1 MNTASD
7 RPRVVGDVST
17 IAAPRVVLR
26 PFVKGDLD
34 GFFALALD
42 NLINLLLIAGFCLGV
57 LKFSPAIFYGHVLP
71 AAAVS
76 LVVGNVFYA
85 RQARALAR
93 RENRSDVCALPYGL
107 SLFTVLAFSLLV
119 MLPAQSAA
127 LARGLTKPEADLEAW
142 RAGIAA
148 CLASGLIELVG
159 GLWVDRVRRH
169 IPRAA
174 LLATPA
180 MVGLLFISGDF
191 FFRCV
196 AFPDIGFV
204 TLGLVCAIYYG
215 RLKLKGGVPTSLVV
229 LALGTAMAWLWHR
242 GGPGALVPVGTLASD
257 QVGLRLPVPVI
268 GDLLASLPLIVPY
281 LPVTIPMGLLGLVGS
296 LQCLESAEAAGDR
309 FAGRPALVMNGL
321 GTIAAACCGSP
332 YPTTLYYGHPG
343 WKAIGARSGYS
354 TLNAVFFTAV
364 LLTGTFSY
372 IAYAVP
378 VEAGMAILVW
388 IGATMFMQAFSAVP
402 QKHYP
407 AVAIGMLPPV
417 AGFAALIF
425 RHALAGAGVAFSPEL
440 IAKISAARGY
450 AVAGV
455 FAGDSGYI
463 FMSILWSGAVVAM
476 VERKFRIAALW
487 MVGAAGFSAL
497 GFMHATKVTPFDV
510 IGAVEPAWRWVGAYL
525 ATAALLAAV
534 PWIARETDEALL

>member
-1 MNTASD
+1 MK
-7 RPRVVGDVST
+7 
-17 IAAPRVVLR
+17 

-42 NLINLLLIAGFCLGV
+42 NLINLLLISSFCLGL
-57 LKFSPAIFYGHVLP
+57 LKFSPAVFYDHILP

-76 LVVGNVFYA
+76 LLVGNLFYA
-85 RQARALAR
+85 RQARALAKK
-93 RENRSDVCALPYGL
+93 ENRTDVCALPYGI
-107 SLFTVLAFSLLV
+107 SLFTVLAYSLLV
-119 MLPAQSAA
+119 MLPAQQAA
-127 LARGLTKPEADLEAW
+127 LARGLDKPAADLEAW

-148 CLASGLIELVG
+148 CLACGIIELIG
-159 GLWVDRVRRH
+159 GLWVDKVRKY

-191 FFRCV
+191 FFKCV
-196 AFPDIGFV
+196 ASPDIGFV

-215 RLKLKGGVPTSLVV
+215 RMKLKGGLPASLLIIVI
-229 LALGTAMAWLWHR
+229 GTAMAWLWHR
-242 GGPGALVPVGTLASD
+242 QGASASPLVPVGTLASEH
-257 QVGLRLPVPVI
+257 VGLHLPVPVL
-268 GDLLASLPLIVPY
+268 GDLVASLRYIVPY

-309 FAGRPALVMNGL
+309 FAGRPALTMNGL
-321 GTIAAACCGSP
+321 GSIAAALCGSP

-343 WKAIGARSGYS
+343 WKAIGARAGYS
-354 TLNAVFFTAV
+354 TLNAAFFTAV
-364 LLTGTFSY
+364 LMTGTFSY

-388 IGATMFMQAFSAVP
+388 IGATMFMQAFSSVP
-402 QKHYP
+402 VKHYP

-425 RHALAGAGVAFSPEL
+425 RHAMAGAGVPFSPEL
-440 IAKISAARGY
+440 LEKISTLRNY
-450 AVAGV
+450 AVGGV

-476 VERKFRIAALW
+476 IERKCRHAALW
-487 MVGAAGFSAL
+487 MLGAALFSAG

-510 IGAVEPAWRWVGAYL
+510 IGSVAPAWPWVWAYL
-525 ATAALLAAV
+525 GTAALLAV
-534 PWIARETDEALL
+534 IPWIARPTDEAQI

>member
-1 MNTASD
+1 MSGVASEPIPAATER
-7 RPRVVGDVST
+7 RPPGGMKV
-17 IAAPRVVLR
+17 
-26 PFVKGDLD
+26 FVKGDLD

-42 NLINLLLIAGFCLGV
+42 NVINLLLIGGFCLGV
-57 LKFSPAIFYGHVLP
+57 LRFSPEVFYGHILP

-76 LVVGNVFYA
+76 LVVGNLFYA

-93 RENRSDVCALPYGL
+93 REKRDDVCALPYGL

-119 MLPAQSAA
+119 MLPAQQAA
-127 LARGLTKPEADLEAW
+127 LARGLDKPAADLEAW

-148 CLASGLIELVG
+148 CLASGCIELVG
-159 GLWVDRVRRH
+159 GLWIDKLRSF

-191 FFRCV
+191 FFRAV
-196 AFPDIGFV
+196 AYPDIGFV
-204 TLGLVCAIYYG
+204 TLGLLCALYYG
-215 RLKLKGGVPTSLVV
+215 RMKLKGGVPASLLV
-229 LALGTAMAWLWHR
+229 LAVGTAMAWLWHR
-242 GGPGALVPVGTLASD
+242 EGVDALVPVGTLASE
-257 QVGLRLPVPVI
+257 QVGLHLPVPVL
-268 GDLLASLPLIVPY
+268 GDLVAALPLIVPY

-296 LQCLESAEAAGDR
+296 LQCLESAEAAGDK
-309 FAGRPALVMNGL
+309 FAGRPALAVNGL
-321 GTIAAACCGSP
+321 GTIAAAVCGSP

-343 WKAIGARSGYS
+343 WKAIGARAGYS

-402 QKHYP
+402 VRHYP

-417 AGFAALIF
+417 AGFAALMF
-425 RHALAGAGVAFSPEL
+425 RHALAGAGVEFSPEL
-440 IAKISAARGY
+440 LERIEGARNY
-450 AVAGV
+450 AVQGV
-455 FAGDSGYI
+455 LAADSGYI
-463 FMSILWSGAVVAM
+463 FMSILWGGAVAAM
-476 VERKFRIAALW
+476 TERKFGVAAVW
-487 MVGAAGFSAL
+487 MLAAAVFSAA
-497 GFMHATKVTPFDV
+497 GFMHAVKVTRFDV
-510 IGAVEPAWRWVGAYL
+510 IGAVEPAWPWVWAYA
-525 ATAALLAAV
+525 ATAAMLVAV
-534 PWIARETDEALL
+534 PWFSRPTDTAQV

>member
-1 MNTASD
+1 MKA
-7 RPRVVGDVST
+7 
-17 IAAPRVVLR
+17 
-26 PFVKGDLD
+26 FVKGDLD

-42 NLINLLLIAGFCLGV
+42 NLINLLLIASFCLGV
-57 LKFSPAIFYGHVLP
+57 LKFSPDVFYGHILP

-76 LVVGNVFYA
+76 LVIGNLFYA
-85 RQARALAR
+85 RQARAVAR
-93 RENRSDVCALPYGL
+93 RENRDDVCALPYGL

-119 MLPAQSAA
+119 MLPAQQAA
-127 LARGLTKPEADLEAW
+127 LARGLAKPAADLEAW

-159 GLWVDRVRRH
+159 GLWVDKLRRR

-215 RLKLKGGVPTSLVV
+215 RMKLKGGIPASLLIIV
-229 LALGTAMAWLWHR
+229 LGTAMAWLWHR
-242 GGPGALVPVGTLASD
+242 TGPAALVPVGTLASD
-257 QVGLRLPVPVI
+257 QVGLRLPIPVI
-268 GDLLASLPLIVPY
+268 GDLVAALPLIWPY

-309 FAGRPALVMNGL
+309 YEGRPALVMNGL
-321 GTIAAACCGSP
+321 GTIAAACFGSP

-343 WKAIGARSGYS
+343 WKAIGARAGYS
-354 TLNAVFFTAV
+354 TLNAVFFTVV

-388 IGATMFMQAFSAVP
+388 IGATMFMQAFSSVP
-402 QKHYP
+402 VKHYP

-417 AGFAALIF
+417 AGFAALLF
-425 RHALAGAGVAFSPEL
+425 RHALAGAGLVFSPEL
-440 IAKISAARGY
+440 LTKISLSRNY
-450 AVAGV
+450 ALGGI

-476 VERKFRIAALW
+476 VERKFRHAAGW
-487 MVGAAGFSAL
+487 MLGAAIFSAV

-510 IGAVEPAWRWVGAYL
+510 IGSVSPAWPWVWAYV
-525 ATAALLAAV
+525 ATAGVLAIM
-534 PWIARETDEALL
+534 PWISRPTDEPMP

>member
-1 MNTASD
+1 MKA
-7 RPRVVGDVST
+7 
-17 IAAPRVVLR
+17 
-26 PFVKGDLD
+26 FVKGDLD

-42 NLINLLLIAGFCLGV
+42 NLINLLLISSFCLGV
-57 LKFSPAIFYGHVLP
+57 LKFSPEIFYGHILP
-71 AAAVS
+71 AAGVS
-76 LVVGNVFYA
+76 LLVGNLFYA

-93 RENRSDVCALPYGL
+93 RENRDDVCALPYGI
-107 SLFTVLAFSLLV
+107 SLFTVLAYSLLV
-119 MLPAQSAA
+119 MLPAQQAA
-127 LARGLTKPEADLEAW
+127 LARGLTKSAADLEAW

-148 CLASGLIELVG
+148 CLASGLIELAG
-159 GLWVDRVRRH
+159 GWWVDRLRRR

-191 FFRCV
+191 FFKCV

-204 TLGLVCAIYYG
+204 TLGLVCGVYYG
-215 RLKLKGGVPTSLVV
+215 RMKLKGGIPASLLVIV
-229 LALGTAMAWLWHR
+229 IGTAMAWLWHR
-242 GGPGALVPVGTLASD
+242 PGSAAGVLVPVGTLASG
-257 QVGLRLPVPVI
+257 QVGLRLPVPVL
-268 GDLLASLPLIVPY
+268 GDLMASWPLIWPY

-309 FAGRPALVMNGL
+309 FAGRPALTMNGL
-321 GTIAAACCGSP
+321 GSIAAALCGSP

-354 TLNAVFFTAV
+354 TLNAAFFTVV
-364 LLTGTFSY
+364 LMTGTFSY

-402 QKHYP
+402 VKHYP

-417 AGFAALIF
+417 AGFAALVV
-425 RHALAGAGVAFSPEL
+425 RHALAGAGVAFSPAL
-440 IAKISAARGY
+440 LGRIAATRNY
-450 AVAGV
+450 AIQGV
-455 FAGDSGYI
+455 FSGDAGYI
-463 FMSILWSGAVVAM
+463 FMSILWSGAVVAIT
-476 VERKFRIAALW
+476 ERQFYGAALW
-487 MVGAAGFSAL
+487 MVGAAAASAL

-510 IGAVEPAWRWVGAYL
+510 VGTLTPAWPWVWAYL
-525 ATAALLAAV
+525 GTAAVLALI
-534 PWIARETDEALL
+534 PWMARPTDDPAPG